1 VNPHLLLIL
10 VALLYVFIVGS
21 LGALRRE
28 GFSLQFA
35 VEVLIAAAVLVLF
48 AVLTAWAI
56 HPIFFLALLY
66 LVTMRSRLLVDL
78 ANFLARRGY
87 GPQAASLYD
96 LALKLKPDAIG
107 RVVVL
112 LNQGVHHLKQ
122 DKLLQ
127 AIALLK
133 GLLADFE
140 GGVGP
145 KYEAAARYNLG
156 VAYQRHGDEA
166 KAIVEFNKVIDVMP
180 GSLYS
185 LGAQKALE
193 RGKRRKGVPGS
204 TDE

>member
-1 VNPHLLLIL
+1 MKIPLYQVDAFTSQLFGGNP
-10 VALLYVFIVGS
+10 
-21 LGALRRE
+21 
-28 GFSLQFA
+28 
-35 VEVLIAAAVLVLF
+35 AAVCPLE
-48 AVLTAWAI
+48 AW
-56 HPIFFLALLY
+56 
-66 LVTMRSRLLVDL
+66 
-78 ANFLARRGY
+78 
-87 GPQAASLYD
+87 
-96 LALKLKPDAIG
+96 PDDA
-107 RVVVL
+107 
-112 LNQGVHHLKQ
+112 
-122 DKLLQ
+122 LLQ

-193 RGKRRKGVPGS
+193 RGKRRQGVPGS